1 MSSSIGARATG
12 WDGAAFTNYR
22 GKWLTTAEGDK
33 RRGDGVIGQVLDAS
47 SAALRRN

>member
-12 WDGAAFTNYR
+12 WDGAAFTKYR
-22 GKWLTTAEGDK
+22 GKWLTVLRSGQ